1 MDIGALLTSAA
12 INTGLSVLLFSLYSI
27 LRKQPSNTIVYFGRR
42 LASLNNRNSRNHFS
56 FERFV
61 PSPSWIVKAWE
72 TTENEILAIGG
83 LDAVVFQRILVFRW
97 GHIRNGC
104 FCFCFSF
111 SFYYYFGFLIIL
123 LLCICATTYV
133 ISLELYTV
141 SESFLLQLLRVCSW
155 CFQWIIMGR
164 RWNTSISM
172 PSPSMYLQLQMW
184 KKAPDGITRELYF
197 VNVSL

>member
-83 LDAVVFQRILVFRW
+83 LDAVVFQRILVFSCYVSVPGASSELLWAGDETQAYPCRVPQCIYNCKCERRLQMAL
-97 GHIRNGC
+97 GTLSRIIYH
-104 FCFCFSF
+104 
-111 SFYYYFGFLIIL
+111 IL
-123 LLCICATTYV
+123 LSLCS
-133 ISLELYTV
+133 SLL
-141 SESFLLQLLRVCSW
+141 
-155 CFQWIIMGR
+155 
-164 RWNTSISM
+164 
-172 PSPSMYLQLQMW
+172 
-184 KKAPDGITRELYF
+184 
-197 VNVSL
+197 